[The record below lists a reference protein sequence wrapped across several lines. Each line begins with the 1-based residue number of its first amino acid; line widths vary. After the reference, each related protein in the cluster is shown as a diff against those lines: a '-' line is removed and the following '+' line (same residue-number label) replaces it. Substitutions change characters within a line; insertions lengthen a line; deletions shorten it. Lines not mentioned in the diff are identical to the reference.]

1 MVSNKLYNKIAN
13 QKGKKNW
20 CMNNNNNNFQQ
31 QRHQSF
37 RAVHQTLNHKCT
49 HILWSTCIPTRHLL
63 SLPLVQFVYK
73 SNKTARFYIHF
84 ASFQVALCS
93 RLTNPCQANC
103 FYKCVFDCLS
113 SWKPLEF
120 QTSDTISLHI
130 YAVCVCVCVCVRA
143 CIVCVCVC
151 VCVCLC
157 ACVHARPRTCIC
169 VYVCVCERE
178 RESEMLFMVMTAG
191 VMYMMLC
198 NDCFRNMYTYFLC
211 RLVCTYIHHVHDAFV
226 CVWGGGICIVQRNW
240 ACLTRKSSIEIKSL
254 ILLLLNKKKT
264 HAHEQNGM
272 TGR

>member
-20 CMNNNNNNFQQ
+20 CMNNNNNFQQ

-120 QTSDTISLHI
+120 QTSDTISLQ
-130 YAVCVCVCVCVRA
+130 YMLCVCVCVCACVRA
-143 CIVCVCVC
+143 LYVCVCVSVC
-151 VCVCLC
+151 VCVHVCMR
-157 ACVHARPRTCIC
+157 ARALVFVCMC
-169 VYVCVCERE
+169 VCVRERE
-178 RESEMLFMVMTAG
+178 RVRCYLWLWQPAWCIWCYVMIVSVICIHISCVDLCVHIFITFMMH
-191 VMYMMLC
+191 LC
-198 NDCFRNMYTYFLC
+198 
-211 RLVCTYIHHVHDAFV
+211 VCGEGAFV
-226 CVWGGGICIVQRNW
+226 LFS
-240 ACLTRKSSIEIKSL
+240 AIE
-254 ILLLLNKKKT
+254 
-264 HAHEQNGM
+264 HV
-272 TGR
+272 